1 MFEFIDGLATWLESF
16 VDSRWALVALVF
28 VSASESIASP
38 IPPDPILIPM
48 AILRPNMAIIYS
60 LVAALASVL
69 GAIVGHWL
77 GARFGR
83 PLLAR
88 FVSSYR
94 ITKAEALFQKY
105 GVWAVLVAAVTPI
118 PYKVFAILSGV
129 LHLDLKPFIIASL
142 VGRCLRFLLLGVLLY
157 FFGGEVQHF
166 LKEYFH
172 ELTVLS
178 IVGILLSILFLW
190 VVLKMRGKSS
200 TS

>member
-1 MFEFIDGLATWLESF
+1 MFEFIDGLAIWLEGF
-16 VDSRWALVALVF
+16 VGSPWALVALVF

-38 IPPDPILIPM
+38 MPPDPILIPM
-48 AILRPNMAIIYS
+48 SILRPNMAIIYS
-60 LVAALASVL
+60 LVAALSSVL

-77 GARFGR
+77 GSRFGR

-88 FVSSYR
+88 FVSDYR
-94 ITKAEALFQKY
+94 IAKAESLFQKY

-118 PYKVFAILSGV
+118 PYKVFAVLSGV
-129 LHLDLKPFIIASL
+129 LHLDLKPFILASL

-157 FFGGEVQHF
+157 FFGGEVQYF

-172 ELTVLS
+172 ELTILS
-178 IVGILLSILFLW
+178 IVAIILSILFLW
-190 VVLKMRGKSS
+190 VILRMRGKSH

>member
-16 VDSRWALVALVF
+16 VDSQWALVALVL

-48 AILRPNMAIIYS
+48 SILRPNMAIIYS
-60 LVAALASVL
+60 LVAALSSVL
-69 GAIVGHWL
+69 GAVIGHWL
-77 GARFGR
+77 GSRFGR

-88 FVSSYR
+88 FVSDYR
-94 ITKAEALFQKY
+94 IAKAESLFQKY

-129 LHLDLKPFIIASL
+129 LHLDLKPFILASL
-142 VGRCLRFLLLGVLLY
+142 VGRCLRFLMFGVLLY
-157 FFGGEVQHF
+157 FFGADVQYF
-166 LKEYFH
+166 LREYFH

-178 IVGILLSILFLW
+178 IVAVIASILFLW
-190 VVLKMRGKSS
+190 LILRMRGKSH

>member
-1 MFEFIDGLATWLESF
+1 MFEFIDGLAIWLESF

-48 AILRPNMAIIYS
+48 SILRPNMAIIYS
-60 LVAALASVL
+60 LVAALSSVL
-69 GAIVGHWL
+69 GALMGHWL

-83 PLLAR
+83 PLLGK
-88 FVSSYR
+88 FVSDYR
-94 ITKAEALFQKY
+94 ISKAESLFQKY

-118 PYKVFAILSGV
+118 PYKVFAVLSGV
-129 LHLDLKPFIIASL
+129 LHLDLKPFILASL

-157 FFGGEVQHF
+157 FFGGEVQYF

-172 ELTVLS
+172 ELTILS
-178 IVGILLSILFLW
+178 IVGIMASILVLL
-190 VVLKMRGKSS
+190 VVVRIRGKSL